1 MKSTTTQPRRVIAA
15 SLFGYAG
22 VAIQTV
28 LMLVLTPFVIRHV
41 GLESFGVW
49 AVVNGLL
56 AFTSLLEAP
65 SALAAIKYISRTNTH
80 ESVGKIDRLVSNL
93 LATQLGLAA
102 PVLVGVAIFAFG
114 WPGLLSPD
122 VELRGTARIICLIV
136 GGAIAVNFPLGLSK
150 SLLAGMGRQVEVHV
164 LGIIGSLLN
173 AACVVGSLRA
183 GFGLMGLSIAA
194 AASLL
199 LPGILAWFRVYRL
212 LPSLR
217 VSPRHCSRDQLCE
230 LAGFGGASFV
240 TNVAMTVVR
249 RIDVLLLSGPLGL
262 GAVAVF
268 QVAAR
273 VADQA
278 QMFLCQLANALTPAM
293 GELFGGDDSRRRAAW
308 FLHGSLIS
316 LSLAI
321 VPCIFLI
328 MEAEDLLVWWVG
340 QEFLGAVVPLR
351 ILAISLLIGCL
362 EDHTGNVLS
371 MGGRH
376 RALAAYWVIIAVT
389 KIVASL
395 VLLPHWGLAAPAAG
409 TLIASVIGKI
419 FLAIPDALRLLRVT
433 IVKYVRSVL
442 MPTLIAAGM
451 VVVLL
456 IGMGPMATAS
466 LPSILTRLIVAAYTF
481 GVVFAFAGMPADIR
495 DSIWSGAIKLVRSET
510 WRGVFS
516 WDLFRRQKAEL

>member
-1 MKSTTTQPRRVIAA
+1 MKSTATQPQRVIAA

-22 VAIQTV
+22 VAILTV
-28 LMLVLTPFVIRHV
+28 LMLILTPFVIRHV
-41 GLESFGVW
+41 GLEAFGVW

-65 SALAAIKYISRTNTH
+65 SALAAIKYISRSNAH
-80 ESVGKIDRLVSNL
+80 ENPGQLDRLVSNL

-102 PVLVGVAIFAFG
+102 PVILGVGIFAFG

-122 VELRGTARIICLIV
+122 VELRGTAQIICLIV
-136 GGAIAVNFPLGLSK
+136 GVAIAVNFPLGLSK
-150 SLLAGMGRQVEVHV
+150 SLLTGMGRQVEVQV
-164 LGIIGSLLN
+164 LGILGSLLN

-183 GFGLMGLSIAA
+183 GFGLMGLSIAS
-194 AASLL
+194 AASLMF
-199 LPGILAWFRVYRL
+199 PGILAWFRVYGL
-212 LPSLR
+212 LPGLR

-230 LAGFGGASFV
+230 LAGFGSASFV

-249 RIDVLLLSGPLGL
+249 RIDVLILSGPLGL

-293 GELFGGDDSRRRAAW
+293 GELFGGEDSRRRAAW
-308 FLHGSLIS
+308 FLRGSLIS
-316 LSLAI
+316 LSLAV

-340 QEFLGAVVPLR
+340 RDFLGAVVPLR

-395 VLLPHWGLAAPAAG
+395 LLLPHWGLAAPAAG
-409 TLIASVIGKI
+409 TLIGSVIGKI
-419 FLAIPDALRLLRVT
+419 LLAFPTALRLLRVT
-433 IVKYVRSVL
+433 IANYVRSVL
-442 MPTLIAAGM
+442 APTLIAAGM

-456 IGMGPMATAS
+456 IGMRPIATAS
-466 LPSILTRLIVAAYTF
+466 LLSILTRLVVATYTF
-481 GVVFAFAGMPADIR
+481 GVVFAFAGMPAEIR
-495 DSIWSGAIKLVRSET
+495 DALWFWASKLVRGET
-510 WRGVFS
+510 WRGRFG
-516 WDLFRRQKAEL
+516 WNLIRRQKAEL